1 MFIQHKW
8 KKTRATDKNILRF
21 IDKNLSSRAEQSR
34 VELER
39 VAGDICICNSV
50 YVNMVGF
57 IIADGSFLQLE
68 TMTITSTK

>member
-8 KKTRATDKNILRF
+8 KKTRATDKNISRF
-21 IDKNLSSRAEQSR
+21 IDKNLSSRAEQ
-34 VELER
+34 R
-39 VAGDICICNSV
+39 VAWDICIYNSV